1 MKIGRETC
9 LKQMAA
15 QLGRHV
21 NYLYAMRSL
30 GFSGNSVSAARKWIQ
45 AQGFVIRRG
54 QPHLKY
60 DTKKEATPR

>member
-1 MKIGRETC
+1 
-9 LKQMAA
+9 MAA